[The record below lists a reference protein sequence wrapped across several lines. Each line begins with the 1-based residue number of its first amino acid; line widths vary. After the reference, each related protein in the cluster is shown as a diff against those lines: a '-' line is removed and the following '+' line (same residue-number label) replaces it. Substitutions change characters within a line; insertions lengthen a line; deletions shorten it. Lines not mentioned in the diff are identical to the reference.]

1 MAKNHFYEML
11 MDAPV
16 AWARLMLKAEV
27 GKPGKSLFI
36 SEVNTSFS
44 NLVVKDAK
52 QLINADLSEIFE
64 ELSAHIIDLTKNPDK
79 RFYFKDPLSSCPL
92 SCKVY
97 PAGDSVFDILIAF
110 EKDVPALLKD
120 EEDSEEPMSGCKSKY
135 KQLFET
141 MMLGVV
147 YQNTDGQIISANPA
161 AESILGL
168 SLDQLQGRTSI
179 DSDWGAVH
187 EDGSDFPGEDHPAMV
202 SLRTGK
208 PESNKIMGILNPKEG
223 RTKWILINAHPE
235 FRAGDEKPFSVF
247 TTFLDITERIEA
259 QSNLLE
265 EEEKFRVA
273 FQLSPDLISISRM
286 RDGRYVD
293 VNEQFVNL
301 SGYTREEIIGKTS
314 NELNFWPNPGDRI
327 KLMERLANNR
337 RTKNLELE
345 FNLKGNKSITGLVS
359 FSVIDIGGE
368 PHLLSFIKDI
378 TERKRIQEQMKL
390 LIDRIDL
397 AAETAGV
404 GVWEWDISQNTLVWD
419 KQMLSLYGL
428 DQQETGLTFEQWLG
442 FIHSDDRNR
451 LEDVLQQ
458 VLDGKYRFDSEFRI
472 ISADNIE
479 KYIRATGKVIRDNEG
494 HAWKMI
500 GVNYDVSEERLSKAA
515 LLDSQQLYKQVI
527 SASSEGI
534 ILVANDGRILT
545 WNSAAERVF
554 ATPST
559 DAVGRYVKNLGHSI
573 YNEDGIFLNTDEYPS
588 MITLKSGEPV
598 QNKILKVINKE
609 NETFLIKVNTNPL
622 SGSDG
627 GKHFRVLV
635 TFSDITSLKEAEVKA
650 TEAREKAEEQQAL
663 LRAIIENAPFEIW
676 VRDENQVGILE
687 NQNTFNHFGGIIG
700 KKPEDFDSSEETLT
714 LWKSNNRRVLAGE
727 TIDDECIYIVNG
739 ERRIFQQIIA
749 PIRNQHRI
757 EGIVGFNIDITEK
770 KNAENT
776 LKLREQIFKKA
787 QRLADLGSFEYIF
800 SDNSGVLSDNLYA
813 LLGVS
818 GEMSPFKNALET
830 VRSYIVEDDIPAARA
845 QFLDALNFRKDVN
858 TVFRIKRS
866 DGAVR
871 SFHVRADINP
881 DDNGNPFS
889 MTGLVQDITERLRAE
904 EALKQSEA
912 RLSSF
917 MNYVPAM
924 IMIKDRK
931 SRPFYAN
938 HNLRLLFPYEN
949 WHGKT
954 PAEIFPEIE
963 VEFMKLKDKEAM
975 KSGYVSFE
983 DIWTDRAGNNVI
995 CYIQKFR
1002 ISIPGADPLL
1012 GEIITDI
1019 TYRKKAENEIR
1030 SLNATLE
1037 KRIEERTSALVA
1049 ANKELEAFAYS
1060 VSHDLRA
1067 PLRAIDG
1074 FTRILQEDFSETIG
1088 GEGKNVCNVIQENAV
1103 RMGQLIDDLLTFSR
1117 TGRSELS
1124 YSRIDMQKMAN
1135 AVFLDVA
1142 DKNQRSSISF
1152 ICESLPVVSADH
1164 SLIKQV
1170 WINLISNAV
1179 KFTSR
1184 KQSPIITIKGWS
1196 EGNDCFYQISDN
1208 GVGFNMKYADKLFG
1222 VFQRLHNLKDFDG
1235 TGAGLAIVKRII
1247 QRHGGEI
1254 NATAK
1259 INVGAEFVFKL
1270 PCRNQ
1275 NIDKQ

>member
-1 MAKNHFYEML
+1 MAKDHFYKIL

-16 AWARLMLKAEV
+16 AWARLFLKAEV
-27 GKPGKSLFI
+27 AKPVKGFFI
-36 SEVNTSFS
+36 KEANKSFS
-44 NLVVKDAK
+44 TLVAKDVK

-64 ELSAHIIDLTKNPDK
+64 ELSAHIIDLTENPDK
-79 RFYFKDPLSSCPL
+79 RFYFNDPLSFCPL

-110 EKDVPALLKD
+110 EKDAPALLKH
-120 EEDSEEPMSGCKSKY
+120 EEDSDEPMFDCKSKY
-135 KQLFET
+135 KQLYES

-147 YQNTDGQIISANPA
+147 YQNADGLIISANPA

-168 SLDQLQGRTSI
+168 SLDQLKGRTSI
-179 DSDWGAVH
+179 DPAWGAVH
-187 EDGSDFPGEDHPAMV
+187 EDGSDFSGEEHPAMV

-208 PESNKIMGILNPKEG
+208 PVSNMIMGIHNPKEG
-223 RTKWILINAHPE
+223 LTKWILINAHPE

-247 TTFLDITERIEA
+247 TTFLDITESKEA

-273 FQLSPDLISISRM
+273 FQLSPDLISISM
-286 RDGRYVD
+286 MSDGRYVD

-314 NELNFWPNPGDRI
+314 NELNFWPNPGDRS

-337 RTKNLELE
+337 STKNLELE

-368 PHLLSFIKDI
+368 PHLLTFIKDI
-378 TERKRIQEQMKL
+378 TERKKIQEQMKL
-390 LIDRIDL
+390 LLDRIDL
-397 AAETAGV
+397 ATETAGL
-404 GVWEWDISQNTLVWD
+404 GVWEWDVTQNTLVWD

-428 DQQETGLTFEQWLG
+428 DQNKTGLTFEQWLA
-442 FIHSDDRNR
+442 FIHPDDRNR

-458 VLDGKYRFDSEFRI
+458 VLDGKYRFDTEFRI
-472 ISADNIE
+472 IDADDIE

-500 GVNYDVSEERLSKAA
+500 GVNYDISEERLSKAA

-527 SASSEGI
+527 STSSEGI

-554 ATPST
+554 SMPST
-559 DAVGRYVKNLGHSI
+559 EAVGRYVKNLGQGI
-573 YNEDGIFLNTDEYPS
+573 FNEDGTIISVDDYPS
-588 MITLKSGEPV
+588 MVTLKTGKPV
-598 QNKILKVINKE
+598 RNKILKVKNKE

-622 SGSDG
+622 FGSDG
-627 GKHFRVLV
+627 GSHFRVLV
-635 TFSDITSLKEAEVKA
+635 TFSDITSLKEAEFKA
-650 TEAREKAEEQQAL
+650 TEAKEKAEEQQAL

-770 KNAENT
+770 KNIENS
-776 LKLREQIFKKA
+776 LKRREQIFKKA
-787 QRLADLGSFEYIF
+787 QRLAALGSFEYTF
-800 SDNSGVLSDNLYA
+800 SDNIGVLSENLYR
-813 LLGVS
+813 LLGVA
-818 GEMSPFKNALET
+818 GEMSPFRNALET
-830 VRSYIVEDDIPAARA
+830 VRSFILEDDIQAARA
-845 QFLDALNFRKDVN
+845 QFSDALNSRKDVN
-858 TVFRIKRS
+858 TIFRIKRS

-931 SRPFYAN
+931 FRPFYAN

-983 DIWTDRAGNNVI
+983 DIWIDRAGNNVI
-995 CYIQKFR
+995 CYVQKFR

-1019 TYRKKAENEIR
+1019 TYRKKAEDEIR

-1037 KRIEERTSALVA
+1037 KRIEDRTSALLE

-1074 FTRILQEDFSETIG
+1074 FARILHEDFYEKLG
-1088 GEGKNVCNVIQENAV
+1088 VEGKKVCDVIQDNAE
-1103 RMGQLIDDLLTFSR
+1103 RMGQLIDDLLAFSR

-1124 YSRIDMQKMAN
+1124 YSRINMQKLAK
-1135 AVFLDVA
+1135 AAYLDVA
-1142 DKNQRSSISF
+1142 DQTQRNRITF
-1152 ICESLPVVSADH
+1152 NCEPLPFLMADH
-1164 SLIKQV
+1164 SLMKQV

-1179 KFTSR
+1179 KFTAR
-1184 KQSPIITIKGWS
+1184 EENPVITIKGWT
-1196 EGNDCFYQISDN
+1196 EDNFGFYQISDN

-1222 VFQRLHNLKDFDG
+1222 VFQRLHKFKEFEG
-1235 TGAGLAIVKRII
+1235 TGAGLAIVKRIV

-1254 NATAK
+1254 NANAE
-1259 INVGAEFVFKL
+1259 INAGAAFVFKL
-1270 PCRNQ
+1270 PF
-1275 NIDKQ
+1275 DKGHVI